1 MGRRPCS
8 LLPIYGASS
17 IVVAVASGA
26 VSVRAQDRHKRAG
39 RGKGKCVFRGQDG
52 DKHSDR
58 DDDDNMHG
66 NDTTLGACD
75 DMHGNDTTLG
85 GLIVSDHE
93 DASRSD
99 SASRIE
105 DESEIKGAS
114 RQNWPF
120 DPTNAAIRCDGRGRP
135 AI

>member
-17 IVVAVASGA
+17 IAVAVASGA

-39 RGKGKCVFRGQDG
+39 RSKGKCVFRGQDG
-52 DKHSDR
+52 DKHSDG
-58 DDDDNMHG
+58 DDD
-66 NDTTLGACD
+66 D

-85 GLIVSDHE
+85 GFIVSDHE

-105 DESEIKGAS
+105 DESEIKGTS

-120 DPTNAAIRCDGRGRP
+120 DPTNAATRCDGRGRP